1 MAEEARA
8 TSPILKCVIPQNS
21 QTQSSMFK
29 KHFFVALLL
38 ISVSSVAH
46 AQTDCQDTYD
56 RESIYLRTDF
66 WHGLTFVKAATPH
79 RVGLFLN
86 QMTPEFEKSSAAFP
100 LFRKSQRTMKIS
112 FAVGLLGVGGA
123 VVGGI
128 QATKMIDR
136 NGNITDQRRFERNL
150 GMALASALLSTAVTL
165 PLNLQARQ
173 HLDDAVWLRNRDV
186 LR

>member
-1 MAEEARA
+1 
-8 TSPILKCVIPQNS
+8 
-21 QTQSSMFK
+21 MFK
-29 KHFFVALLL
+29 KRFFNTLVACALCFS
-38 ISVSSVAH
+38 IAH
-46 AQTDCQDTYD
+46 AQADCRDTYD

-86 QMTPEFEKSSAAFP
+86 QMTPEFEKSPGALP

-112 FAVGLLGVGGA
+112 FAAGLLGLGGA
-123 VVGGI
+123 VVGVV
-128 QATKMIDR
+128 QANKMVDR

-150 GMALASALLSTAVTL
+150 GMAVASTLLSAAVTL

-173 HLDDAVWLRNRDV
+173 YLDDAVWLRNRDV